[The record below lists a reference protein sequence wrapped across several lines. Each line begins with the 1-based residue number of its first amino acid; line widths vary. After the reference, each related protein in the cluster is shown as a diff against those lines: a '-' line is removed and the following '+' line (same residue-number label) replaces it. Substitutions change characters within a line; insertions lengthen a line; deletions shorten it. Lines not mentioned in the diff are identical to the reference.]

1 MPRSASIFFRSFTG
15 IALSSS
21 RLAVMSGSSTL
32 GALRGCGC
40 GFAPSAATCTAQHT
54 AQLHQRPSERQQLNL
69 PLHQYYITKAGNPLT
84 CSEGSPHVLDG
95 WCKR

>member
-1 MPRSASIFFRSFTG
+1 MSILVLIFSGCEKANEEGLIGKWAAQDGGVDGAHPMPRSASIFFRSFTG

-40 GFAPSAATCTAQHT
+40 GFAPSAATCAAEHL
-54 AQLHQRPSERQQLNL
+54 A
-69 PLHQYYITKAGNPLT
+69 
-84 CSEGSPHVLDG
+84 EG
-95 WCKR
+95 